1 MAADLSASKSLQL
14 RRCTAARG
22 TLQTCYAYDRQPIEE
37 LFAMKTSIAIFLL
50 TLPVMSLTG
59 CSPSTQRLEPLPNSP
74 VQADRSPRLAKAPI
88 GSTVNYQVY
97 GPFGDRFEETYQ
109 VQPDRSLRLVRRYE
123 LSIPGE

>member
-1 MAADLSASKSLQL
+1 MKILIALS
-14 RRCTAARG
+14 
-22 TLQTCYAYDRQPIEE
+22 
-37 LFAMKTSIAIFLL
+37 LL
-50 TLPVMSLTG
+50 ALPVLVA
-59 CSPSTQRLEPLPNSP
+59 CSPTTQQLEPFPNSP

-109 VQPDRSLRLVRRYE
+109 VQPDRSLRLVRRVK